1 MKFSWSFLNYQ
12 TLYCDGFVELFP
24 LLNPAK
30 FSGALKAEWG
40 HFSCIFIQQLTDI
53 RDLSDSIIFSQ
64 RLALWCPTAELPKG
78 PVGQIL
84 CFEKEVF
91 VLERN
96 RLLLSP
102 SSGCFFGWGFPDNS
116 CVFGNYAAEKV
127 YRMLKCTGESNENK
141 TRAGHQC
148 IKVLEV

>member
-53 RDLSDSIIFSQ
+53 RDLSDSIF
-64 RLALWCPTAELPKG
+64 
-78 PVGQIL
+78 
-84 CFEKEVF
+84 FHNF
-91 VLERN
+91 
-96 RLLLSP
+96 LLSGVP
-102 SSGCFFGWGFPDNS
+102 LQS
-116 CVFGNYAAEKV
+116 CQKA
-127 YRMLKCTGESNENK
+127 
-141 TRAGHQC
+141 Q
-148 IKVLEV
+148 